1 MQTVSAT
8 TKPTKRAKRPAFDR
22 EQGVAVAQAL
32 FHARGYDAVGVA
44 ELTQALN
51 ILPPSLYAAYGSKV
65 DLYERTLRR
74 YAETTMLPLDQILTD
89 DRSPVEALAELLEVA
104 ARQYTSDDKHRG
116 CMVTEGMRA
125 DDPVARERATEIA
138 APAAT
143 IIRAYANQH
152 FGDRGDEIAD
162 FVLVTLRGLSS
173 YACLG
178 LPQDRLVGC
187 ARTAARAL
195 SI

>member
-1 MQTVSAT
+1 VSAT
-8 TKPTKRAKRPAFDR
+8 TKTAKRPKRPAFDR
-22 EQGVAVAQAL
+22 EQGVAVAQDL

-44 ELTQALN
+44 DLTQALN
-51 ILPPSLYAAYGSKV
+51 IVPPSLYAAYGSKV
-65 DLYERTLRR
+65 DLYERALRR
-74 YAETTMLPLDQILTD
+74 YAETTMLPLDTILRD
-89 DRSPVEALAELLEVA
+89 DRSPVEALAELLEIA
-104 ARQYTSDDKHRG
+104 ARQYSRDDTCRG

-125 DDPVARERATEIA
+125 DDPVARERATEIG

-143 IIRAYANQH
+143 AIRTYAKKH

-162 FVLVTLRGLSS
+162 YVLMTLRGLSS

-178 LPQDRLVGC
+178 SPQDSLIRC

-195 SI
+195 SA

>member
-1 MQTVSAT
+1 MHTVSAM
-8 TKPTKRAKRPAFDR
+8 TKPTRRAKRPAFDR
-22 EQGVAVAQAL
+22 DHGVAVAQAL

-89 DRSPVEALAELLEVA
+89 DRPPIDALTDLLEVA
-104 ARQYTSDDKHRG
+104 ARQYSSDDKHRG

-125 DDPVARERATEIA
+125 DDPVARERANKIA

-143 IIRAYANQH
+143 IIRAYANKH

-162 FVLVTLRGLSS
+162 YVLVTLRGLSS

-195 SI
+195 SV